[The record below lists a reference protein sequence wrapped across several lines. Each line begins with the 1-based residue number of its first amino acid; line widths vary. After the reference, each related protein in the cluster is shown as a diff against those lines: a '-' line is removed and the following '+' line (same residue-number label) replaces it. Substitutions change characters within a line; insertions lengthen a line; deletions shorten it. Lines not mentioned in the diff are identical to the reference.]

1 MEKKTVVLYPGVGV
15 GHLAPMLELARA
27 FLLHAGDQ
35 QVDVA
40 IVVFEPPVYANGF
53 AATVARAKASN
64 TSVVLHVLPPPA
76 SDGGESGDDAEPED
90 PLAWMLRFLRAT
102 NAPLRDFLRAL
113 STASRRVQAIVL
125 DMFCADALD
134 VAAELGLP
142 AYFFFPSGA
151 AGLACFLG
159 LPAMRASV
167 GTSFAAL
174 GESAVL
180 SFPGVPP
187 LRVADLAQGLADDGE
202 ACKGIIGVAAR
213 MPDARGILINSFE
226 SLEPRAMRALRDGL
240 CVPDRPTPPVYCVGP
255 LVSPGG
261 DTDHDCLRWLDA
273 QPDRSVVF
281 LCFGI
286 LGTFPKKQLEKI
298 AVGLERSGQR
308 FLWVVRSPPGE
319 APADDVGALLPA
331 GFEERNEDR
340 GFVVKNWAPQ
350 VDVLRHRA
358 AGAFVTHCGWNSTLE
373 GVVAGLPLLC
383 WPLYAEQKMN
393 KVRIV
398 EEMKLGVEM
407 RRRDDDDVV
416 TAEEVEA
423 KVRWVMEDS
432 DGARALRERAA
443 AARDRAAEA
452 LSEGGPSRAAF
463 LDFVVDLL
471 ASEVMVNV

>member
-174 GESAVL
+174 GESSVL

-240 CVPDRPTPPVYCVGP
+240 CVPGRPTPPVYCVGP
-255 LVSPGG
+255 VVSPGG
-261 DTDHDCLRWLDA
+261 AATRATGASASWTRSRTAASCSSASWIL
-273 QPDRSVVF
+273 PSVVSVSSSF
-281 LCFGI
+281 
-286 LGTFPKKQLEKI
+286 
-298 AVGLERSGQR
+298 
-308 FLWVVRSPPGE
+308 
-319 APADDVGALLPA
+319 
-331 GFEERNEDR
+331 
-340 GFVVKNWAPQ
+340 
-350 VDVLRHRA
+350 
-358 AGAFVTHCGWNSTLE
+358 
-373 GVVAGLPLLC
+373 
-383 WPLYAEQKMN
+383 
-393 KVRIV
+393 
-398 EEMKLGVEM
+398 
-407 RRRDDDDVV
+407 
-416 TAEEVEA
+416 
-423 KVRWVMEDS
+423 
-432 DGARALRERAA
+432 
-443 AARDRAAEA
+443 
-452 LSEGGPSRAAF
+452 
-463 LDFVVDLL
+463 
-471 ASEVMVNV
+471 

>member
-53 AATVARAKASN
+53 AATVARAKATN
-64 TSVVLHVLPPPA
+64 TSVALHVLPPPA
-76 SDGGESGDDAEPED
+76 SDSGGDTEPED
-90 PLAWMLRFLRAT
+90 PLARLLRFLRAT
-102 NAPLRDFLRAL
+102 NAPLRDFLRTL
-113 STASRRVQAIVL
+113 SASRCVQAVVL
-125 DMFCADALD
+125 DIFCADALD

-142 AYFFFPSGA
+142 AYFFSPSGA

-167 GTSFAAL
+167 GTSFAEL

-187 LRVADLAQGLADDGE
+187 FRIADLPPALADDGE
-202 ACKGIIGVAAR
+202 ACRGMLRAAAR
-213 MPDARGILINSFE
+213 IPEARGILANSFE

-261 DTDHDCLRWLDA
+261 DMDHDCLRWLDA

-281 LCFGI
+281 LCFGS

-331 GFEERNEDR
+331 GFQERTEDR
-340 GFVVKNWAPQ
+340 GLLVKNWAPQ

-383 WPLYAEQKMN
+383 WPLYAEQKLN

-398 EEMKLGVEM
+398 EAMKLGVEM
-407 RRRDDDDVV
+407 RRDDDDVV

-452 LSEGGPSRAAF
+452 LAEGGPSREAF
-463 LDFVVDLL
+463 LEFLKDLL
-471 ASEVMVNV
+471 VNV

>member
-1 MEKKTVVLYPGVGV
+1 MVLYPGVGV
-15 GHLAPMLELARA
+15 GHLAPMLELAKA
-27 FLLHAGDQ
+27 FLRHGGD

-40 IVVFEPPVYANGF
+40 IAVFEPPVYANGF

-64 TSVVLHVLPPPA
+64 TSVALHVLPPPPPPA
-76 SDGGESGDDAEPED
+76 SDGGDDADPD
-90 PLAWMLRFLRAT
+90 VPLARMLRFLRAT

-113 STASRRVQAIVL
+113 SSSRRVQAIVL

-142 AYFFFPSGA
+142 AYFFFPSGT

-174 GESAVL
+174 GDSAVL

-187 LRVADLAQGLADDGE
+187 FTVADLAQGLADDGE

-213 MPDARGILINSFE
+213 MPEARGILINSFE

-255 LVSPGG
+255 VVSPGG
-261 DTDHDCLRWLDA
+261 DKDHDCDCLRWLDA

-281 LCFGI
+281 LCFGSM
-286 LGTFPKKQLEKI
+286 GAFPKKQLEEI

-308 FLWVVRSPPGE
+308 FLWVVRGPPG
-319 APADDVGALLPA
+319 AAADDDDVGALLPA
-331 GFEERNEDR
+331 GFQERTEDR

-373 GVVAGLPLLC
+373 GVAAGLPLLC

-443 AARDRAAEA
+443 AARDSAAEA
-452 LSEGGPSRAAF
+452 LAEGGPSCAAF
-463 LDFVVDLL
+463 LEFLEDLL
-471 ASEVMVNV
+471 ASEGMVNV